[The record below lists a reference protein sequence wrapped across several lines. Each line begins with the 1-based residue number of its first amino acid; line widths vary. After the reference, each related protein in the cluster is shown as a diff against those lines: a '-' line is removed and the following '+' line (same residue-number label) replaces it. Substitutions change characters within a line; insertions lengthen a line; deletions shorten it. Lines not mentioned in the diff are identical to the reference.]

1 MEPPASEIAA
11 GAPAPILPDPAA
23 FGSAYLDEFTRVLD
37 TYLTASPAA
46 VLEWGAGHTTWQL
59 LARLDR
65 IGCRLF
71 VTVEDWP
78 DYLDEILR
86 EVRPRPWF
94 RAILEDRVGPKV
106 DQFDPELTYSTRVL
120 QLETRFDFIYIDGR
134 RRMECALVAAL
145 LAHED
150 TIVVIHD
157 YRRGRYQPI
166 RALFDILEDG
176 PQFRVMKA
184 RPELVR
190 LFDERRRE
198 IMTDMRAA
206 SPGQIAAFVDH
217 PDVGGQR

>member
-1 MEPPASEIAA
+1 MAA
-11 GAPAPILPDPAA
+11 APAPILPDPVA
-23 FGSAYLDEFTRVLD
+23 FGAAYLDEFTRVLD
-37 TYLTASPAA
+37 TYLTASPT
-46 VLEWGAGHTTWQL
+46 VLEWGAGHTTWEL

-71 VTVEDWP
+71 VTIEDWP
-78 DYLDEILR
+78 DYLAEILR

-106 DQFDPELTYSTRVL
+106 DQFDPELTYSTRAL
-120 QLETRFDFIYIDGR
+120 QLGTRFDFIYIDGR

-166 RALFDILEDG
+166 RALFDIVEDG

-217 PDVGGQR
+217 PDAGGQR